1 MSHDRAHQR
10 KYITPAIC
18 MVVIFSML
26 MFSCDIKNKQSSEYY
41 PIDSLLD
48 AQIGTL
54 LLSKAKLTKQSSMS
68 GLTSANEYTPKDT
81 ASWEKEL
88 AILGEI
94 GAINRPT
101 SKGLYQVDKALTD
114 PRSNLKVDV
123 FTATENLPVH
133 SLRIYYQNEP
143 AKIRRIEAVLEEGNS
158 LYTSV
163 KNLELEFQDVD
174 QQLVLTGYK
183 IEGSQKMYLKD
194 SVQYKIAV
202 AITLAN

>member
-1 MSHDRAHQR
+1 MFHFRKHQH
-10 KYITPAIC
+10 KSIKPAFCMGLIC
-18 MVVIFSML
+18 AML
-26 MFSCDIKNKQSSEYY
+26 MFSCDVKNKQSSGYY

-54 LLSKAKLTKQSSMS
+54 LKSRAKLTKQSSMS
-68 GLTSANEYTPKDT
+68 GLNSVNEYTPTDS

-94 GAINRPT
+94 DAINRPT
-101 SKGLYQVDKALTD
+101 SKGLYKVDKALTD
-114 PRSNLKVDV
+114 PGSNLKVDV

-143 AKIRRIEAVLEEGNS
+143 AQIRRIEAILEEENA

-163 KNLELEFQDVD
+163 KNLDLEFQDID
-174 QQLVLTGYK
+174 QLLVLTGYT